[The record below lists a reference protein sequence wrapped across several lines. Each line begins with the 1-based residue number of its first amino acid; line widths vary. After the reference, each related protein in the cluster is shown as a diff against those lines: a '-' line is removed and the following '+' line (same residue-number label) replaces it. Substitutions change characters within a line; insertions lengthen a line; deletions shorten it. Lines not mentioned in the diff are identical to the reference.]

1 LICNLVAFL
10 QIVCVLSLHAVSG
23 RQRRRGMQ
31 EAGGNY
37 FGVEK
42 FKRKGQRESFDLC
55 PARSFKDNWEGLKKF
70 NNNPLSPLMP
80 SISNCA
86 VVQGCVCVCW
96 LIWFIPLSFAV
107 VLL

>member
-1 LICNLVAFL
+1 
-10 QIVCVLSLHAVSG
+10 
-23 RQRRRGMQ
+23 MQ

-70 NNNPLSPLMP
+70 NNNPLST
-80 SISNCA
+80 S
-86 VVQGCVCVCW
+86 
-96 LIWFIPLSFAV
+96 LIP
-107 VLL
+107 VLYPCLAQNVGKVSCLERTTTNDSRGKRQP